1 MHVIRNAVD
10 HGIETPE
17 ERVKN
22 GKTETGTIYLKAEYS
37 GTSILITVKDDGAGI
52 NTDKV
57 LEKPS
62 IKSSTGR
69 Y

>member
-1 MHVIRNAVD
+1 M
-10 HGIETPE
+10 
-17 ERVKN
+17 VKL
-22 GKTETGTIYLKAEYS
+22 KQELIYLKAEYS

-62 IKSSTGR
+62 IKI
-69 Y
+69 